1 MIHHVYF
8 SPEEEIVVE
17 RDYLKVTGYY
27 KLRLFVVTEAEYA
40 GKLGKIIIPVKVN
53 RDYDPKGWLG
63 NIVGAKR
70 VFEFSGK
77 YLFERQAP
85 ELLTQIRICLKNL
98 PPKPPKDDEI
108 AKGNSI
114 ASL

>member
-1 MIHHVYF
+1 M
-8 SPEEEIVVE
+8 
-17 RDYLKVTGYY
+17 
-27 KLRLFVVTEAEYA
+27 FVVTEAEYA

-77 YLFERQAP
+77 YPFERQAP
-85 ELLTQIRICLKNL
+85 EILTQIRICLKNL
-98 PPKPPKDDEI
+98 PPKLTKDDETT
-108 AKGNSI
+108 KGNSTSNLSEI
-114 ASL
+114 FITNWCM